1 MSYARHASLPPNRC
15 LAVLRMG
22 TVVALAALFFAEPAH
37 AQYPQPQP
45 APPGYG
51 VPGQP
56 APPGY
61 GAPAQPPAPG
71 YGQPGYGQPPGKKPG
86 RPVSTGL
93 EMAYLYGTS
102 AAWGIGTGIWIDA
115 EAGIDDPGLM
125 LILPVVI
132 GAAAPVGVFMID
144 RFAYRK
150 GMPDGLPSAV
160 ATGLMVGAGEGL
172 GIASLQWVVSDE
184 EDEWGFKGLARAE
197 VIGSTLGGAA
207 GYGLYYLTRPQPE
220 TNILIS
226 SSVVFGT
233 LIGSAFG
240 GGASNGDWGTYTND
254 GMALGGLIGYN
265 VALAGAVTT
274 SLFYTP
280 SWHQI
285 GWMWG
290 GMGLG
295 MAASLPVYIFYAGSE
310 DHDPRRGLIFQ
321 GVAGTIGLAL
331 GAILAPPKKDHSGYY
346 AEAED
351 KDEAPP
357 WIKVMG
363 GGFLPIY
370 KGIGG
375 QLSGMLW

>member
-1 MSYARHASLPPNRC
+1 
-15 LAVLRMG
+15 
-22 TVVALAALFFAEPAH
+22 
-37 AQYPQPQP
+37 
-45 APPGYG
+45 
-51 VPGQP
+51 
-56 APPGY
+56 
-61 GAPAQPPAPG
+61 
-71 YGQPGYGQPPGKKPG
+71 
-86 RPVSTGL
+86 
-93 EMAYLYGTS
+93 MAYLYGTS

-160 ATGLMVGAGEGL
+160 GTGLMVGAGEGL
-172 GIASLQWVVSDE
+172 AIASYQWVVTDE

-331 GAILAPPKKDHSGYY
+331 GAILAPPKKDHSSFY
-346 AEAED
+346 AEAEEE
-351 KDEAPP
+351 DEDTP
-357 WIKVMG
+357 WIKVMS

-370 KGIGG
+370 QGVGA